1 MPRSSKGGRRSRTRS
16 GCLTC
21 RDRHMKCDEQQ
32 PVCKNC
38 IKSKRKCYRGVR
50 LNFTQYTI
58 YKPENKPPLPAFP
71 RHYQFRFLD
80 QSITIASLYEK
91 GRSYY
96 EPYMNLHT
104 SESLR
109 ESEFM
114 FQEEMYLLHSI
125 PAAHEQVRG
134 GSSVGPESL
143 NLSSSHSHQIIET
156 HDSNNQII
164 SQDRFQ
170 YSQFTRPPQG
180 RVTDWNS
187 HLDVQRQAELVH
199 SPMSVPTLVPRLPD
213 VAPIPEEAEASDQD
227 VEVADLLEYYESP
240 SFEITPNFPNFM
252 DSISG
257 VDTKL
262 QAFIELIQD
271 QKYYWILDLF
281 NEISLWQQIIP
292 YYCLKTVEDNSKK
305 ISSDLASFQSF
316 LMDCLLCCSINGPM
330 SDENLLQRQ
339 LKLWKSSESEQFP
352 NDNSIKVAISI
363 VLILLGIYLKFQNN
377 KNMDANER
385 NDNGGGDQFS
395 LDRSRDIIFQQIQLF
410 NELMSKVNLKQYSA
424 TAIPLIRP
432 PLLLISS
439 FHSILILKF
448 LLAKEN
454 VTSTGLNQF
463 EIEFLQAPQNFEIRQ
478 FKKNNHLNERN
489 MDDSVG
495 ASSTNTSRSS
505 FSEMNSNHLTDRA
518 SSISNLSSSRS
529 LSNMIP
535 GSKPV
540 GTIPSTSNF
549 ATSFKSEAYKLR
561 QVMWRLIKLDYSF
574 RFKDFTTF
582 ELNDFTE
589 SQENLGNMKG
599 DMSTGKDDAILF
611 TNDRGIAISLLQE
624 YSVLLASSK
633 NGQINEMASNRL
645 STIFS
650 TIHNSFATSDLK
662 FKWKSHFNWALDR
675 AN

>member
-38 IKSKRKCYRGVR
+38 IKSKRKCYRGIR

-58 YKPENKPPLPAFP
+58 YKPDNRPALPSFP

-104 SESLR
+104 SELLR

-125 PAAHEQVRG
+125 PAAHEQIRG
-134 GSSVGPESL
+134 GSSVGPELL
-143 NLSSSHSHQIIET
+143 NQSSSHLHQMIDT
-156 HDSNNQII
+156 HDSNNQIM

-170 YSQFTRPPQG
+170 YNQFTRPTPG
-180 RVTDWNS
+180 RVADWNN

-199 SPMSVPTLVPRLPD
+199 SPMPAPTLVPRFPD
-213 VAPIPEEAEASDQD
+213 VAQISQEVEALDQE

-252 DSISG
+252 DSLSG
-257 VDTKL
+257 VDVKL

-305 ISSDLASFQSF
+305 VGSDLASFQSF
-316 LMDCLLCCSINGPM
+316 LIDCLLCCSINGPM
-330 SDENLLQRQ
+330 FDDNLLQRQ
-339 LKLWKSSESEQFP
+339 LKLWKSSELEQFP

-363 VLILLGIYLKFQNN
+363 VLILLGIYLKYQNN
-377 KNMDANER
+377 KNLGANER
-385 NDNGGGDQFS
+385 NENGGGDQFS
-395 LDRSRDIIFQQIQLF
+395 LDHSRDIIFKQIQLF
-410 NELMSKVNLKQYSA
+410 NELMSKVNLKQYLA

-448 LLAKEN
+448 LLGKEN

-463 EIEFLQAPQNFEIRQ
+463 EIEFLQAPHNFEIRQ

-489 MDDSVG
+489 MDDSLG
-495 ASSTNTSRSS
+495 ASSSNTSRSS
-505 FSEMNSNHLTDRA
+505 LSEMSSNHLTDKA
-518 SSISNLSSSRS
+518 SSISNLSSNRS
-529 LSNMIP
+529 LSNMVP

-540 GTIPSTSNF
+540 GTMPSTSNF
-549 ATSFKSEAYKLR
+549 TTSFKSEAYKLR
-561 QVMWRLIKLDYSF
+561 QVMWKLIKLDYSF
-574 RFKDFTTF
+574 KFKDFTTF
-582 ELNDFTE
+582 ELNDLNE
-589 SQENLGNMKG
+589 SQENLGNIKE
-599 DMSTGKDDAILF
+599 DMSNGKDDAILF
-611 TNDRGIAISLLQE
+611 TNDRDIAISLLQE
-624 YSVLLASSK
+624 YLILIASSK
-633 NGQINEMASNRL
+633 DGHINKMANDRL
-645 STIFS
+645 ITIFS
-650 TIHNSFATSDLK
+650 TIHNSFASSDLK
-662 FKWKSHFNWALDR
+662 FKWKSHFNWALDG